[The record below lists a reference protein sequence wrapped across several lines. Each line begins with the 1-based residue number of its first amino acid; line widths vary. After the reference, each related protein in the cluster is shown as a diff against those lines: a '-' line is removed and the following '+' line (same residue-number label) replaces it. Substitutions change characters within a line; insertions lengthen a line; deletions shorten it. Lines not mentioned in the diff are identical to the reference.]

1 VLSLTV
7 EEWVIKLEQ
16 AGFEVEIAQTREL
29 DWNYEEWM
37 GNMAVGP
44 ELSAQLAELI
54 ESAAGEAHTQFHPER
69 REGKLWHAY
78 WHALL
83 RAHKPGL

>member
-1 VLSLTV
+1 
-7 EEWVIKLEQ
+7 
-16 AGFEVEIAQTREL
+16 
-29 DWNYEEWM
+29 M